1 MTCPVSTDFITN
13 FKNMTKREIKIAIGQ
28 DPGEDLRN
36 SKHVDFNTNLFGD
49 KSKKI
54 IKSILDEIKSNKLK
68 FSVVNKKENISVL
81 IANLYKIIRLGRRDY
96 CHAPMNPKY
105 FKEKNIGK
113 LTKGKI
119 GYNGWSAAVKIFKQ
133 LGYVQI
139 VKGKEHQIVKGK
151 ENQIVKGKKGWLSR
165 IKYTEKFYNNVIEK
179 FKLDPQDILK
189 TKPNIVKTKTVIVK
203 VKPYI
208 IIKNNKKTKK
218 KTKKVKV
225 KVKVKNSRRTYQVF
239 KRIENYNKLLLNT
252 DITPG
257 KMDFT
262 TEKKTSFENRT
273 YTRRFVKSNLRLGG
287 RFYGPYWQTLPKKYR
302 KLIKIN
308 GEEVV
313 ELDYNAMHLHLLYS
327 KLNKRLYDYYSFNK
341 DPYAI
346 PEYNRKIV
354 KLVFTACINENCTR
368 KNINHVGGQ
377 QVSEGLPDLFEEG
390 LPYREMVDSL
400 GKNHP
405 EVAPLFYSEI
415 GYEISYMESRVTDYI
430 VTALTKHKIPVLS
443 IHDSFVVVKSKV
455 SFLRTI
461 MQEAFTKLKYKSI
474 PFIK

>member
-1 MTCPVSTDFITN
+1 MLNPFEG
-13 FKNMTKREIKIAIGQ
+13 KTKREIMIEIGQ

-81 IANLYKIIRLGRRDY
+81 IANLYRIIYLGLRDY

-105 FKEKNIGK
+105 FKKKNIGK
-113 LTKGKI
+113 LTRGKI
-119 GYNGWSAAVKIFKQ
+119 GFNGWSATVKIFKQ

-139 VKGKEHQIVKGK
+139 VKGKE
-151 ENQIVKGKKGWLSR
+151 GWLSR
-165 IKYTEKFYNNVIEK
+165 IKYTEKFYDNVIEK

-203 VKPYI
+203 VKPDI
-208 IIKNNKKTKK
+208 NKKNNKKTKK
-218 KTKKVKV
+218 KTNKVKV
-225 KVKVKNSRRTYQVF
+225 EVEVKNSRRTYQVF
-239 KRIENYNKLLLNT
+239 KRIENYNKLLLNS
-252 DITPG
+252 DIVPG
-257 KMDFT
+257 KMDVMAQSRAPFA
-262 TEKKTSFENRT
+262 NRT
-273 YTRRFVKSNLRLGG
+273 YTRRFVKANLQLGG
-287 RFYGPYWQTLPKKYR
+287 RFYGPYWQTLPKRYR

-327 KLNKRLYDYYSFNK
+327 KLNKSLYDYYPFNK

-346 PEYNRKIV
+346 PKYNRKIV

-368 KNINHVGGQ
+368 KNINYVGGQ
-377 QVSEGLPDLFEEG
+377 QVSEGLPDLFEEE
-390 LPYREMVDSL
+390 LPYREMIDSL

-405 EVAPLFYSEI
+405 EVAPMFYSQI

-430 VTALTKHKIPVLS
+430 VTVLTKHKIPVLS

>member
-1 MTCPVSTDFITN
+1 MLNPFEG
-13 FKNMTKREIKIAIGQ
+13 KTKREIMIKIGQ

-54 IKSILDEIKSNKLK
+54 IKSILDEIKSNKLE

-81 IANLYKIIRLGRRDY
+81 IANLYRIIRLGLRDY

-133 LGYVQI
+133 LDYVQVI
-139 VKGKEHQIVKGK
+139 KGKE
-151 ENQIVKGKKGWLSR
+151 GWLSR
-165 IKYTEKFYNNVIEK
+165 IKYTDKFYNNVIEK
-179 FKLDPQDILK
+179 FKLNPQDILK
-189 TKPNIVKTKTVIVK
+189 TKPNIIKTKT
-203 VKPYI
+203 I
-208 IIKNNKKTKK
+208 ISKTPPSFNKTNNKKTKEK
-218 KTKKVKV
+218 INIVKTEVE
-225 KVKVKNSRRTYQVF
+225 VKNSRRTYQVI
-239 KRIENYNKLLLNT
+239 KRVENYNKLLLDT
-252 DITPG
+252 DIVPG
-257 KMDFT
+257 KMDVMAQSR
-262 TEKKTSFENRT
+262 TSFANRT
-273 YTRRFVKSNLRLGG
+273 YTRRFVKSNLKLGG

-327 KLNKRLYDYYSFNK
+327 KLNKSLYDYYPFNK

-430 VTALTKHKIPVLS
+430 VTVLTKHKIPVLS

>member
-1 MTCPVSTDFITN
+1 MPNPFEG
-13 FKNMTKREIKIAIGQ
+13 KTKREIMIKIGQ

-54 IKSILDEIKSNKLK
+54 IKSILDEIKSNKLE

-81 IANLYKIIRLGRRDY
+81 IANLYRIIRLELRDY

-133 LGYVQI
+133 LDYVQVI
-139 VKGKEHQIVKGK
+139 KGKE
-151 ENQIVKGKKGWLSR
+151 GWLSR
-165 IKYTEKFYNNVIEK
+165 IKYTDKFYNNVIEK
-179 FKLDPQDILK
+179 FKLNPQDILK
-189 TKPNIVKTKTVIVK
+189 TKPNIIKTKT
-203 VKPYI
+203 I
-208 IIKNNKKTKK
+208 ISKTPPSFNKTNNKKTKEK
-218 KTKKVKV
+218 INIVKTEVE
-225 KVKVKNSRRTYQVF
+225 VKNSRRTYQVI
-239 KRIENYNKLLLNT
+239 KRVENYNKLLLDT
-252 DITPG
+252 DIVPG
-257 KMDFT
+257 KMDVMAQSR
-262 TEKKTSFENRT
+262 TSFANRT
-273 YTRRFVKSNLRLGG
+273 YTRRFVKSNLKLGG

-327 KLNKRLYDYYSFNK
+327 KLNKSLYDYYPFNK

-430 VTALTKHKIPVLS
+430 VTVLTKHKIPVLS

>member
-1 MTCPVSTDFITN
+1 MPNPFED
-13 FKNMTKREIKIAIGQ
+13 KTKREIMIEIGQ

-54 IKSILDEIKSNKLK
+54 IKSILDEIKSNKLE

-81 IANLYKIIRLGRRDY
+81 IANLYRIIRLGLRDY

-133 LGYVQI
+133 LDYVQVI
-139 VKGKEHQIVKGK
+139 KGKE
-151 ENQIVKGKKGWLSR
+151 GWLSR
-165 IKYTEKFYNNVIEK
+165 IKYTDKFYNNVIEK
-179 FKLDPQDILK
+179 FKLNPQDILK
-189 TKPNIVKTKTVIVK
+189 TKPNIIKTKT
-203 VKPYI
+203 I
-208 IIKNNKKTKK
+208 ISKTPPSFNKTNNKKTKEK
-218 KTKKVKV
+218 INIVKTEVE
-225 KVKVKNSRRTYQVF
+225 VKNSRRTYQVI
-239 KRIENYNKLLLNT
+239 KRVENYNKLLLDT
-252 DITPG
+252 DIVPG
-257 KMDFT
+257 KMDVMAQSR
-262 TEKKTSFENRT
+262 TSFANRT
-273 YTRRFVKSNLRLGG
+273 YTRRFVKSNLKLGG

-327 KLNKRLYDYYSFNK
+327 KLNKSLYDYYPFNK

-430 VTALTKHKIPVLS
+430 VTVLTKHKIPVLS

>member
-1 MTCPVSTDFITN
+1 MANLFEG
-13 FKNMTKREIKIAIGQ
+13 KTKREIMIEIGQ
-28 DPGEDLRN
+28 DSGEFLQN

-49 KSKKI
+49 KSSKI
-54 IKSILDEIKSNKLK
+54 IKFILDKVRSNKLK
-68 FSVVNKKENISVL
+68 FIVVNKKENIKVL
-81 IANLYKIIRLGRRDY
+81 IANLYRVIYLGLSDY

-105 FKEKNIGK
+105 FKKKNIGK
-113 LTKGKI
+113 LTSGKI
-119 GYNGWSAAVKIFKQ
+119 GFNGWSATVNIFKQ

-139 VKGKEHQIVKGK
+139 AKGKE
-151 ENQIVKGKKGWLSR
+151 GWLSR
-165 IKYTEKFYNNVIEK
+165 IKYTDKFYDDVIEK
-179 FKLDPQDILK
+179 FKLNPQDILK
-189 TKPNIVKTKTVIVK
+189 AKPNI
-203 VKPYI
+203 
-208 IIKNNKKTKK
+208 TKK
-218 KTKKVKV
+218 NSKKVEV
-225 KVKVKNSRRTYQVF
+225 EIKNSRRTYQVI
-239 KRIENYNKLLLNT
+239 KRVENYNKLLLNT
-252 DITPG
+252 DIVPG
-257 KMDFT
+257 KMDVMA
-262 TEKKTSFENRT
+262 EKETHFANRT
-273 YTRRFVKSNLRLGG
+273 YTRRFVKSNLKLGG
-287 RFYGPYWQTLPKKYR
+287 RFYGPYWQTLPKRYR

-308 GEEVV
+308 GKEVI

-327 KLNKRLYDYYSFNK
+327 KLNKSLYDYYPFNK

-346 PEYNRKIV
+346 SGYNRKIV

-377 QVSEGLPDLFEEG
+377 QVSKGLPDLFEEG
-390 LPYREMVDSL
+390 LPYREMINSL

-430 VTALTKHKIPVLS
+430 VTVLTKHKIPVLS

>member
-1 MTCPVSTDFITN
+1 MTSPISSTSSDP
-13 FKNMTKREIKIAIGQ
+13 FKGKTKREIMIETGQ
-28 DPGEDLRN
+28 DSGEFLQN

-49 KSKKI
+49 KSSEI
-54 IKSILDEIKSNKLK
+54 IKFILDKVRSNKLK
-68 FSVVNKKENISVL
+68 FTVVNKKENIKVL
-81 IANLYKIIRLGRRDY
+81 IANLYRVIYLGLRDY

-119 GYNGWSAAVKIFKQ
+119 GYNGWSATVKIFKQ

-139 VKGKEHQIVKGK
+139 VKGKE
-151 ENQIVKGKKGWLSR
+151 GWLSR
-165 IKYTEKFYNNVIEK
+165 IKYTDKFYDDVIEK
-179 FKLDPQDILK
+179 YKLNPQDILK
-189 TKPNIVKTKTVIVK
+189 TKPNIIKTKPSINK
-203 VKPYI
+203 
-208 IIKNNKKTKK
+208 KNNKKTK
-218 KTKKVKV
+218 VEV
-225 KVKVKNSRRTYQVF
+225 EVKNSRRTYDVF
-239 KRIENYNKLLLNT
+239 KRVDNYNKLLLNS
-252 DITPG
+252 DIVPG
-257 KMDFT
+257 KMDVM
-262 TEKKTSFENRT
+262 TEKETHFANRT
-273 YTRRFVKSNLRLGG
+273 YTRRFVKSNLKLGG
-287 RFYGPYWQTLPKKYR
+287 RFYGPYWQTLPKRYR

-308 GEEVV
+308 GEEVI

-327 KLNKRLYDYYSFNK
+327 KLNKSLYDYYPFNK

-377 QVSEGLPDLFEEG
+377 QVSKGLPDLFEEG

-430 VTALTKHKIPVLS
+430 VTVLTKHKIPVLS

>member
-1 MTCPVSTDFITN
+1 MPNPFEGKTN
-13 FKNMTKREIKIAIGQ
+13 REIMIEIGQ

-54 IKSILDEIKSNKLK
+54 IKSILDEIKSNKLE

-81 IANLYKIIRLGRRDY
+81 IANLYRIIRLGLRDY

-133 LGYVQI
+133 LDYVQVI
-139 VKGKEHQIVKGK
+139 KGKE
-151 ENQIVKGKKGWLSR
+151 GWLSR
-165 IKYTEKFYNNVIEK
+165 IKYTDKFYNNVIEK
-179 FKLDPQDILK
+179 FKLNPQDILK
-189 TKPNIVKTKTVIVK
+189 TKPNIIKTKT
-203 VKPYI
+203 I
-208 IIKNNKKTKK
+208 ISKTPPSFNKTNNKKTKEK
-218 KTKKVKV
+218 INIVKTEVE
-225 KVKVKNSRRTYQVF
+225 VKNSRRTYQVF
-239 KRIENYNKLLLNT
+239 KRIENYNKLLLNS
-252 DITPG
+252 DIVPG

-273 YTRRFVKSNLRLGG
+273 YTRRFVKSNLQLGG

-327 KLNKRLYDYYSFNK
+327 KLNKSLYDYYPFNK

-430 VTALTKHKIPVLS
+430 VTVLTKHKIPVLS

>member
-1 MTCPVSTDFITN
+1 MADLFEG
-13 FKNMTKREIKIAIGQ
+13 KTKREIMIEIGQ
-28 DPGEDLRN
+28 DSGEFLQN
-36 SKHVDFNTNLFGD
+36 SIHVDFNTNLFGD

-54 IKSILDEIKSNKLK
+54 IKSILDEIKSNKLE

-81 IANLYKIIRLGRRDY
+81 IANLYRIIRLELRDY

-133 LGYVQI
+133 LDYVQVI
-139 VKGKEHQIVKGK
+139 KGKE
-151 ENQIVKGKKGWLSR
+151 GWLSR
-165 IKYTEKFYNNVIEK
+165 IKYTDKFYNNVIEK
-179 FKLDPQDILK
+179 FKLNPQDILK
-189 TKPNIVKTKTVIVK
+189 TKPNIIKTKT
-203 VKPYI
+203 I
-208 IIKNNKKTKK
+208 ISKTPPSFNKTNNKKTKEK
-218 KTKKVKV
+218 INIVKTEVE
-225 KVKVKNSRRTYQVF
+225 VKNSRRTYQVI
-239 KRIENYNKLLLNT
+239 KRVENYNKLLLDT
-252 DITPG
+252 DIVPG
-257 KMDFT
+257 KMDVMAQSR
-262 TEKKTSFENRT
+262 TSFANRT
-273 YTRRFVKSNLRLGG
+273 YTRRFVKSNLKLGG

-327 KLNKRLYDYYSFNK
+327 KLNKSLYDYYPFNK

-430 VTALTKHKIPVLS
+430 VTVLTKHKIPVLS

>member
-1 MTCPVSTDFITN
+1 MPNPFEGKTN
-13 FKNMTKREIKIAIGQ
+13 REIMIEIGQ

-54 IKSILDEIKSNKLK
+54 IKSILDEIKSNKLE

-81 IANLYKIIRLGRRDY
+81 IANLYRIIRLELRDY

-133 LGYVQI
+133 LDYVQVI
-139 VKGKEHQIVKGK
+139 KGKE
-151 ENQIVKGKKGWLSR
+151 GWLSR
-165 IKYTEKFYNNVIEK
+165 IKYTDKFYNNVIEK
-179 FKLDPQDILK
+179 FKLNPQDILK
-189 TKPNIVKTKTVIVK
+189 TKPNIIKTKT
-203 VKPYI
+203 I
-208 IIKNNKKTKK
+208 ISKTPPSFNKTNNKKTKEK
-218 KTKKVKV
+218 INIVKTEVE
-225 KVKVKNSRRTYQVF
+225 VKNSRRTYQVI
-239 KRIENYNKLLLNT
+239 KRVENYNKLLLDT
-252 DITPG
+252 DIVPG
-257 KMDFT
+257 KMDVMAQSR
-262 TEKKTSFENRT
+262 TSFANRT
-273 YTRRFVKSNLRLGG
+273 YTRRFVKSNLKLGG

-327 KLNKRLYDYYSFNK
+327 KLNKSLYDYYPFNK

-368 KNINHVGGQ
+368 KNINNVGGQ

-430 VTALTKHKIPVLS
+430 VTVLTKHKIPVLS

>member
-1 MTCPVSTDFITN
+1 MIRPFTSSFSNPFKN
-13 FKNMTKREIKIAIGQ
+13 FKNMTKREIMIATGQ
-28 DPGEDLRN
+28 DSGEFLQN

-49 KSKKI
+49 KSSEI
-54 IKSILDEIKSNKLK
+54 IKFILDKVRSNKLK
-68 FSVVNKKENISVL
+68 FTVVNKKENIKVL
-81 IANLYKIIRLGRRDY
+81 IANLYRVIYLGLRDY

-119 GYNGWSAAVKIFKQ
+119 GYNGWSATVKIFKQ

-139 VKGKEHQIVKGK
+139 VKGKE
-151 ENQIVKGKKGWLSR
+151 GWLSR
-165 IKYTEKFYNNVIEK
+165 IKYTDKFYDDVIKK
-179 FKLDPQDILK
+179 FKLNPQDILK
-189 TKPNIVKTKTVIVK
+189 TKPNIIKTKTVIVK
-203 VKPYI
+203 AKPSI
-208 IIKNNKKTKK
+208 NKKTKK
-218 KTKKVKV
+218 KTKKITVEV
-225 KVKVKNSRRTYQVF
+225 EVKNSRRTYQVI
-239 KRIENYNKLLLNT
+239 RRVENYNKLLLNT
-252 DITPG
+252 DIAPG
-257 KMDFT
+257 KMDVM
-262 TEKKTSFENRT
+262 TEKETSFANRT
-273 YTRRFVKSNLRLGG
+273 YTRRFVKGNLKLGG
-287 RFYGPYWQTLPKKYR
+287 RFYGPYWQTLPKRYR

-308 GEEVV
+308 GKEVV

-327 KLNKRLYDYYSFNK
+327 RLNKRLYDYYPFNK

-377 QVSEGLPDLFEEG
+377 QVSKGLPDLFEEG
-390 LPYREMVDSL
+390 LPYREMIDSL

-405 EVAPLFYSEI
+405 EVAPMFYSEI

-430 VTALTKHKIPVLS
+430 VTVLTKHKIPVLS

>member
-1 MTCPVSTDFITN
+1 M
-13 FKNMTKREIKIAIGQ
+13 KNPFQGMTKPEIMIKIGQ
-28 DPGEDLRN
+28 DSGEDLRN

-81 IANLYKIIRLGRRDY
+81 IANLYRIIYLGIRDY

-113 LTKGKI
+113 LTEGKI
-119 GYNGWSAAVKIFKQ
+119 GYNGWSATVKIFKQ

-139 VKGKEHQIVKGK
+139 VKGKE
-151 ENQIVKGKKGWLSR
+151 GWLSR
-165 IKYTEKFYNNVIEK
+165 IKYTEKFYDNVIEK

-189 TKPNIVKTKTVIVK
+189 TKPYIVKTKTVIVK
-203 VKPYI
+203 VKPDI
-208 IIKNNKKTKK
+208 NKKNNKKTKK
-218 KTKKVKV
+218 KTNKVQV
-225 KVKVKNSRRTYQVF
+225 ELEVKNSRRTYQVF
-239 KRIENYNKLLLNT
+239 KRIENYNKLLLNS
-252 DITPG
+252 DIVPG
-257 KMDFT
+257 KMDVI
-262 TEKKTSFENRT
+262 TESRTPFANRT
-273 YTRRFVKSNLRLGG
+273 YTRRFVKANLQLGG

-327 KLNKRLYDYYSFNK
+327 KLNKSLYDYYPFNK

-346 PEYNRKIV
+346 PKYNRKIV
-354 KLVFTACINENCTR
+354 KMVFTACINENCTR
-368 KNINHVGGQ
+368 KNINYVGGQ
-377 QVSEGLPDLFEEG
+377 QVSKNLPDLYEEG
-390 LPYREMVDSL
+390 LPYREMIDSL
-400 GKNHP
+400 GNNHP
-405 EVAPLFYSEI
+405 EVAPMFYSQI

-430 VTALTKHKIPVLS
+430 VTVLTKHKIPVLS
-443 IHDSFVVVKSKV
+443 IHDSFVVAKSKV

>member
-1 MTCPVSTDFITN
+1 MLNPFED
-13 FKNMTKREIKIAIGQ
+13 KTKREIMIEIGQ

-54 IKSILDEIKSNKLK
+54 IKSILDEIKSNKLE

-81 IANLYKIIRLGRRDY
+81 IANLYRIIYLGLRHY

-119 GYNGWSAAVKIFKQ
+119 GYNGWSATVKIFKQ
-133 LGYVQI
+133 LGYIKI
-139 VKGKEHQIVKGK
+139 VKGKE
-151 ENQIVKGKKGWLSR
+151 GWLSR
-165 IKYTEKFYNNVIEK
+165 IKYTDKFYYDVIEK
-179 FKLDPQDILK
+179 FKLNPQDILK
-189 TKPNIVKTKTVIVK
+189 TKPNIIKTKT
-203 VKPYI
+203 I
-208 IIKNNKKTKK
+208 ISKTPPSINKTNNKKTKK
-218 KTKKVKV
+218 KINIVKTEV
-225 KVKVKNSRRTYQVF
+225 EVKNSRRTYQVF
-239 KRIENYNKLLLNT
+239 KRIENYNKLLLNS
-252 DITPG
+252 DIVPG
-257 KMDFT
+257 KMDVMAQSRTPFA
-262 TEKKTSFENRT
+262 NRT
-273 YTRRFVKSNLRLGG
+273 YTRRFVKTNLQLGG

-327 KLNKRLYDYYSFNK
+327 KLNKSLYDYYPFNK

-377 QVSEGLPDLFEEG
+377 QVSEALPDLYEKG

-430 VTALTKHKIPVLS
+430 VTVLTKHKIPVLS

-461 MQEAFTKLKYKSI
+461 MQEAFTRLKYKSI

>member
-1 MTCPVSTDFITN
+1 MPNPFEGKTN
-13 FKNMTKREIKIAIGQ
+13 REIKIAIGQ

-54 IKSILDEIKSNKLK
+54 IKSILDEIKSNKLD

-81 IANLYKIIRLGRRDY
+81 IANLYRIIRLELRDY

-133 LGYVQI
+133 LDYVQVI
-139 VKGKEHQIVKGK
+139 KGKE
-151 ENQIVKGKKGWLSR
+151 GWLSR
-165 IKYTEKFYNNVIEK
+165 IKYTDKFYYDVIEK
-179 FKLDPQDILK
+179 FKLNPQDILK
-189 TKPNIVKTKTVIVK
+189 TKPNIIKTKT
-203 VKPYI
+203 I
-208 IIKNNKKTKK
+208 ISKTPPSFNKTNNKKTKEK
-218 KTKKVKV
+218 INIVKTEVE
-225 KVKVKNSRRTYQVF
+225 VKNSRRTYQVI
-239 KRIENYNKLLLNT
+239 KRVENYNKLLLDT
-252 DITPG
+252 GIVPG
-257 KMDFT
+257 KMDVMAQSR
-262 TEKKTSFENRT
+262 TSFENRT
-273 YTRRFVKSNLRLGG
+273 YTRRFVKSNLQLGG

-327 KLNKRLYDYYSFNK
+327 KLNKSLYDYYPFNK

-346 PEYNRKIV
+346 PEYNRKLV
-354 KLVFTACINENCTR
+354 KLVFSACINENCTR

-405 EVAPLFYSEI
+405 EVAPMFYSQI

-430 VTALTKHKIPVLS
+430 VTVLTKHKIPVLS

-455 SFLRTI
+455 SFLKTI